1 MVARLV
7 PIRHEKV
14 APTRAL
20 QPHGT
25 QDKHD
30 KHNMRDAHDA
40 QDAQHEQHEQDAHGQ
55 PPRARAAARHA
66 RTSGP
71 PAPQHTALSIRS
83 AERRRWSA
91 DLTRPDVTA
100 LVVHGLGGIGK
111 STLATQ
117 IASRM
122 SRLAPERAVSVL
134 SGEVSAACLTPAP
147 AETDLV
153 VLDNFDDNLSGQQGQ
168 RAVRDPALA
177 AVLAGWTGKLLIT
190 CGAPFTVPGAPPR
203 QAHEPRHSQQRE
215 PRDPFVFRHL
225 GPLTRSG
232 AAELALSLPALRQL
246 GEPQRELA
254 WRLTAGHPRTM
265 EYLDSLLATGLRFDD
280 LAGRVTA
287 EVQARIGWPPASTE
301 PTELS
306 EATAEVIA
314 LTAGQQLL
322 GELFDRLSVGAQDL
336 LVRASVFRTPV
347 TPGVLAARPADVAEG
362 RAAGLLTPRPGRDLG
377 VHRWTAGELHRRL
390 AEEGQTAWLAAAH
403 RQAAGYWHARTA
415 TPQLGPRA
423 QLEAAYHL
431 RQAGDLAAGSAATAT
446 GPGPAPGA
454 SPTRRR
460 VRRLCLATAAGVTGA
475 VLAVQAATS
484 LPASHRAL
492 AGRPDGSAEP
502 APFTQASQVRDQTAA
517 WVASQISAGAI
528 VACNPVMCSVL
539 VGHGF
544 PAANLLVLGPGAPD
558 PLGSAVVL
566 ATSAV
571 RAMFG
576 SRLATVYAPQ
586 TLASFGSGEA
596 RIDVRA
602 VAADGAAAYRT
613 ALAADV
619 RARRAAGLQLL
630 ADPRVAIAASARAAL
645 AAGRVDARL
654 LITLAALAADEPV
667 QILAFGDDG
676 PGASAGTPLRT
687 AEITGAAAA
696 ARAMLAF
703 VRAQRPPFLPARS
716 ALSAGPG
723 SPGARTVLTIGFTA
737 PSPLGLLPSQ
747 PQAP

>member
-1 MVARLV
+1 M
-7 PIRHEKV
+7 
-14 APTRAL
+14 
-20 QPHGT
+20 
-25 QDKHD
+25 
-30 KHNMRDAHDA
+30 
-40 QDAQHEQHEQDAHGQ
+40 
-55 PPRARAAARHA
+55 
-66 RTSGP
+66 
-71 PAPQHTALSIRS
+71 
-83 AERRRWSA
+83 
-91 DLTRPDVTA
+91 TA
-100 LVVHGLGGIGK
+100 LVVYGLGGIGK

-122 SRLAPERAVSVL
+122 SRLAPERVVTVL
-134 SGEVSAACLTPAP
+134 SGEVSAACLAAAP
-147 AETDLV
+147 AETELV
-153 VLDNFDDNLSGQQGQ
+153 VLDNFDDNLSGQGGQ

-177 AVLAGWTGKLLIT
+177 AVLASWTGKLLIT
-190 CGAPFTVPGAPPR
+190 CAAPFTVPGAQP
-203 QAHEPRHSQQRE
+203 HQRE
-215 PRDPFVFRHL
+215 QQDRFVFRHL

-246 GEPQRELA
+246 GEPERELA
-254 WRLTAGHPRTM
+254 WRLTGGHPRAM

-280 LAGRVTA
+280 VAGRVTA
-287 EVQARIGWPPASTE
+287 AVQARIGWPPASTE
-301 PTELS
+301 PTQLS

-322 GELFDRLSVGAQDL
+322 GELFDRLSAGAQDL

-362 RAAGLLTPRPGRDLG
+362 RAAGLLTPRPGRELG

-390 AEEGQTAWLAAAH
+390 AEAGQTARLAAAH

-415 TPQLGPRA
+415 TPQLGSRA

-431 RQAGDLAAGSAATAT
+431 RQAGDLAADSAATAT
-446 GPGPAPGA
+446 GPSPPGA
-454 SPTRRR
+454 PATRRR
-460 VRRLCLATAAGVTGA
+460 VRRLRPGLRGGGHGGRPGRPGGPQPVRLPSGPGRTAGPSGRARPA
-475 VLAVQAATS
+475 H
-484 LPASHRAL
+484 PAS
-492 AGRPDGSAEP
+492 E
-502 APFTQASQVRDQTAA
+502 VRDQVAA
-517 WVASQISAGAI
+517 WVAGQISAGAI
-528 VACNPVMCSVL
+528 VACDPVMCSVL

-566 ATSAV
+566 ATAAV

-602 VAADGAAAYRT
+602 VAADGSAAYRT

-619 RARRAAGLQLL
+619 RARQVAGLQLL
-630 ADPRVAIAASARAAL
+630 ADPRVTIAAPARAAL

-654 LITLAALAADEPV
+654 LITLAALAANEPV
-667 QILAFGDDG
+667 QILAFSDDG
-676 PGASAGTPLRT
+676 PGASPGTPLRT
-687 AEITGAAAA
+687 AEITAAAAA
-696 ARAMLAF
+696 ARAMLVF

-716 ALSAGPG
+716 GLSGAPGGRGAG
-723 SPGARTVLTIGFTA
+723 TVLTIGFTA
-737 PSPLGLLPSQ
+737 PSPLGLLQ
-747 PQAP
+747 PPAPGGAAPGTRR